1 MFCFRFPAKRRAGA
15 NLYTCSGKVAPISPG
30 DTVQILDE
38 RDYTVLRVNPHS
50 GTAVLRRTDATPNQR
65 SFLRP
70 STAICVLPSASRD
83 ACVMVGEPTSNCLC
97 EPTPPPVLP
106 DTNDTGVQCSVD
118 ADEYSAFLTEQFEN
132 VTTLERA
139 FKEARKEASNTL
151 DVLCEQLE
159 KSQALEDEHEKLEQR
174 LSKLTIENETL
185 LKRTFELKDELA
197 TLKSLA
203 ASHLHTPVLQRMLAH
218 HVTLL
223 PLHSE
228 AEDAPAN
235 LLFHFLG
242 CTPTTYNDVLQENIR
257 VLLDTLHPDKNQAVS
272 AAASKFI
279 PLIKKAKRILS
290 DSNLK
295 RIYLCCGMSGVR
307 RSDMGLR
314 TCHHCD
320 PFLRTLDNLMDL

>member
-50 GTAVLRRTDATPNQR
+50 GTVVLRRTDATPNQR

-83 ACVMVGEPTSNCLC
+83 ACVVVDEPTSNCLC

-106 DTNDTGVQCSVD
+106 DANDTGVQCSVD
-118 ADEYSAFLTEQFEN
+118 ADEYSAFLTQQFEN
-132 VTTLERA
+132 VTTLDRA

-159 KSQALEDEHEKLEQR
+159 KSQALEDEHEKLKQR
-174 LSKLTIENETL
+174 LSTLTIENETL
-185 LKRTFELKDELA
+185 LKRTFELTDELA

-203 ASHLHTPVLQRMLAH
+203 ASHRHTPVLQRMLAH
-218 HVTLL
+218 HVTRL

-235 LLFHFLG
+235 LLFDLLG
-242 CTPTTYNDVLQENIR
+242 CTPTTYNEVLQENIR
-257 VLLDTLHPDKNQAVS
+257 VLLHTLHPDKNQAVS
-272 AAASKFI
+272 AAASKYI
-279 PLIKKAKRILS
+279 PLIKEAKRILS

-307 RSDMGLR
+307 RSDVGLR
-314 TCHHCD
+314 TCHYCD

>member
-15 NLYTCSGKVAPISPG
+15 NLYTCSGNVAPIRPG
-30 DTVQILDE
+30 DTVQILGE

-50 GTAVLRRTDATPNQR
+50 GTVVLRRVDATPNQR

-70 STAICVLPSASRD
+70 STSICVLPSTSRD
-83 ACVMVGEPTSNCLC
+83 ACVMVDEPTSNCLC

-106 DTNDTGVQCSVD
+106 DTNDTGVQCCVD
-118 ADEYSAFLTEQFEN
+118 ADEYSAFLTQQFDN
-132 VTTLERA
+132 VIILERA

-159 KSQALEDEHEKLEQR
+159 KSQALEDEHEKLKHR
-174 LSKLTIENETL
+174 LSTLTLENESL
-185 LKRTFELKDELA
+185 LKRTFEHTDELA

-203 ASHLHTPVLQRMLAH
+203 ASHRHTPVLQRMLAH
-218 HVTLL
+218 HVTRL

-228 AEDAPAN
+228 TEDAPDN
-235 LLFHFLG
+235 LLFDFLG
-242 CTPTTYNDVLQENIR
+242 CTPTTYNEVLQENIR
-257 VLLDTLHPDKNQAVS
+257 VLLHTLHPDKNKAVS
-272 AAASKFI
+272 AAASKSI
-279 PLIKKAKRILS
+279 PLIKEAKRILS

-295 RIYLCCGMSGVR
+295 TIYLCCGLSGVR
-307 RSDMGLR
+307 RSDIGLR
-314 TCHHCD
+314 TCHYCD